1 MVMQITVNYQNVSFT
16 TALPLTVFIPC
27 SMHYLYEWKS
37 WIELQQANPLEL
49 QLKYWPLLVMIIP
62 GKQSPQC
69 WGDSLQSVAVRSQN
83 ESYQVLYGVWN
94 PEDKFEVEFNIN
106 DVREGY
112 YAQLHIA
119 VFCSLLPLLR
129 LSKVLE
135 NFLISEERRLTVARK
150 YLLLWRRD
158 EHLVPSNLA
167 GLRLGISQD
176 LWASCR
182 TEKDKLLVQSR
193 ELKSYFQ
200 FDVRKKADDLNVIP
214 C

>member
-1 MVMQITVNYQNVSFT
+1 M
-16 TALPLTVFIPC
+16 
-27 SMHYLYEWKS
+27 
-37 WIELQQANPLEL
+37 
-49 QLKYWPLLVMIIP
+49 
-62 GKQSPQC
+62 
-69 WGDSLQSVAVRSQN
+69 
-83 ESYQVLYGVWN
+83 
-94 PEDKFEVEFNIN
+94 
-106 DVREGY
+106 REGY

-158 EHLVPSNLA
+158 EHLLPSNLA
-167 GLRLGISQD
+167 ELRLGITED